1 MTSLSQREPVIAGVG
16 LSECGR
22 VPHMSRRQHHVLAAR
37 RALDDAGLDI
47 RDVDGYMCADERIP
61 DMAEYLGIDY
71 RYMSSTWTGGSSF
84 EYHVQHASAA
94 LRAGHAETV
103 LITYGSDQLS
113 RSGRSVGTSG
123 QTTAKDEETWGQYES
138 QYGLTTVGSYA
149 LMAQRHMH
157 EFATTSEQLAQVAVE
172 ARAFAAF
179 NPQAMYQNP
188 LTVEEVVGSRLIADP
203 LHKFDCCVV
212 SDGGGAI
219 VLTTRE
225 RASDLRCKP
234 IHILGSGTAQT
245 HWNPSQVPDYTSS
258 GAVAAGTTAFAQ
270 AGLTPADVDMAM
282 LYDSFTITVLVLL
295 EGLGF
300 CGRGESGSF
309 VDAGN
314 IGAKGSLPTN
324 TDGGG
329 LSACHPGLR
338 GMFLLVEA
346 VRQLRGEAGP
356 VQVPDCN
363 VAVAAGSG
371 GWLSCIGV
379 NVLSKEPRS

>member
-1 MTSLSQREPVIAGVG
+1 MTSTTLREPVIAGVG

-22 VPHMSRRQHHVLAAR
+22 VPHLSRRQHHALAAR

-47 RDVDGYMCADERIP
+47 GDVDGYMCADERGP

-71 RYMSSTWTGGSSF
+71 RYLSSTWTGGSSF
-84 EYHVQHASAA
+84 EYHLQHATAA

-113 RSGRSVGTSG
+113 RMGRSLGTSG
-123 QTTAKDEETWGQYES
+123 QATAKDEPTWGQYEA

-157 EFATTSEQLAQVAVE
+157 EFGTTAEQLAQVAVD
-172 ARAFAAF
+172 ARTYAAF
-179 NPQAMYQNP
+179 NQQAMYRDP
-188 LTVEEVVGSRLIADP
+188 LTIEQVVSSRLIADP

-212 SDGGGAI
+212 SDGGGAV

-225 RASDLRCKP
+225 RGADIRSAP

-245 HWNPSQVPDYTSS
+245 HWNPSQVIDYTSS
-258 GAVAAGTTAFAQ
+258 AAVAAGATAFGE

-282 LYDSFTITVLVLL
+282 LYDSFTITVLILL

-300 CGRGESGSF
+300 CGRGQSGPF
-309 VDAGN
+309 VAGGN
-314 IGAKGSLPTN
+314 IGAKGSLPIN

-346 VRQLRGEAGP
+346 VRQLRGEAGD
-356 VQVPDCN
+356 VQVPNCE
-363 VAVAAGSG
+363 VALAAGSG

-379 NVLSKEPRS
+379 NILGKEPRS